1 MSDLEYLLEFVK
13 QCHDV
18 KDVADIMEIVQDI
31 DQLDLFY
38 QRGDQNAIIQLV
50 QKVIDK
56 HQSEVAEHDK
66 GHAPAQDIY
75 QLYHS
80 CRGFLVGLGR
90 DKIKKKAK
98 EKLTEELLKH
108 LGGN

>member
-1 MSDLEYLLEFVK
+1 MTDLEYLLEFVK

-18 KDVADIMEIVQDI
+18 KDAADIMDIIQDI
-31 DQLDLFY
+31 NQLDLFY
-38 QRGDQNAIIQLV
+38 QQGDQNAIIRLV

-66 GHAPAQDIY
+66 GHAPAQDVY

-80 CRGFLVGLGR
+80 CRSFLFGLGK
-90 DKIKKKAK
+90 DKIKKKVA
-98 EKLTEELLKH
+98 EKSTEAALKQ

>member
-1 MSDLEYLLEFVK
+1 MTDLEYLLEFAK

-18 KDVADIMEIVQDI
+18 KDAADILNIVQDI
-31 DQLDLFY
+31 NQLDLFY
-38 QRGDQNAIIQLV
+38 QRRDQNAIIQLV
-50 QKVIDK
+50 QKVVDK

-66 GHAPAQDIY
+66 GHAPAQDIH

-80 CRGFLVGLGR
+80 CRSFLFGLGR
-90 DKIKKKAK
+90 DKIEKKVA
-98 EKLTEELLKH
+98 EKSTEAALKQ